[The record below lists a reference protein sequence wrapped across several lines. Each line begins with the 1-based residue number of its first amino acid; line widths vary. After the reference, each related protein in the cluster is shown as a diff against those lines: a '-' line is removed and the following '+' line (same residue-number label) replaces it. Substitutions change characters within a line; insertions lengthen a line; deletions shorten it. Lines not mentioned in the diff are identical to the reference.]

1 MWKQASKPLLLQIW
15 AVSIILEGAMTS
27 IQPVSPSNA
36 EIDEESRRV
45 RRLRIVVNLSLSLIA
60 QGDLPYEEA
69 QEIAAS
75 ARRLAEALFPGK
87 GEVYDLLYRPK
98 FRRLI
103 SEVYRLQ

>member
-1 MWKQASKPLLLQIW
+1 MN
-15 AVSIILEGAMTS
+15 S
-27 IQPVSPSNA
+27 IQPVSPTNA

-69 QEIAAS
+69 QEIAA
-75 ARRLAEALFPGK
+75 ATRRLAEQLFPGK

>member
-1 MWKQASKPLLLQIW
+1 MNSIRPL
-15 AVSIILEGAMTS
+15 
-27 IQPVSPSNA
+27 SPTNA

-45 RRLRIVVNLSLSLIA
+45 RRLRIVVNLSLSIIA
-60 QGDLPYEEA
+60 QGNVPYEEA
-69 QEIAAS
+69 QEIAA
-75 ARRLAEALFPGK
+75 AVRRLAEELFPGK